1 MLKKKSKKQ
10 KLKGILLIITLLIF
24 VAIIIIKPDFFT
36 NQIRKFKYQTE
47 FLKLEK
53 IEISLTDSLYNLM
66 TQEKDSVLKVI
77 SKDNSYWGGNNNKK
91 SYVGK
96 YIEEGFK
103 YKAKVKLVGHYQ
115 DHLNRS
121 PFSIGI
127 KIKNG
132 NFRGMN
138 HINLLNPLT
147 RFLNVDIFANYFAEH
162 FKIKTI
168 KSYPI
173 NGLVNSHNSFYILE
187 EGFSSKRLNNDS
199 IGWVIQDK
207 VNPNFLLES
216 RVSQEIPLFFCET
229 YNSST
234 KKIDFINL
242 KKFAQHF
249 AIADLFQ
256 SCHQMYKDNRHYF
269 LDKHTNKIEPLG
281 REFWFSSEKGYVLII
296 NQIKNDEKNEFG
308 ELYHD
313 LIKNPKFKQLYY
325 NALKEICEPLLIKS
339 IYNSHTNEIESLERL
354 SWMDYAWFNSGLNR
368 KRLLNNQDAIKSLLP
383 NN

>member
-1 MLKKKSKKQ
+1 M
-10 KLKGILLIITLLIF
+10 LIF

-77 SKDNSYWGGNNNKK
+77 SKDNSYWGGNNKKK
-91 SYVGK
+91 SYAGK

-216 RVSQEIPLFFCET
+216 RVSQETPLLFCET

-234 KKIDFINL
+234 KKIDFIDL
-242 KKFAQHF
+242 KKFAHHF

-256 SCHQMYKDNRHYF
+256 SGHQMYKDNRHYF
-269 LDKHTNKIEPLG
+269 LDKHTNKIGPLG
-281 REFWFSSEKGYVLII
+281 REFWFSSEKDYVLII
-296 NQIKNDEKNEFG
+296 NQIKNDEKNDFG

-339 IYNSHTNEIESLERL
+339 IYNSHTNEIESLEKL